1 MLNRENKIELNN
13 AGATSAADMIKE
25 ILDSFHTTQVDFAE
39 RIGVSQKG
47 VRTKSWTSGMM
58 SLCIQ
63 KQTRK
68 ELSSSTT
75 NIIIH
80 GVQ

>member
-1 MLNRENKIELNN
+1 MNKSDKITIDPETFARTIL
-13 AGATSAADMIKE
+13 AGNPKSPDE
-25 ILDSFHTTQVDFAE
+25 D
-39 RIGVSQKG
+39 KG
-47 VRTKSWTSGMM
+47 VRTKTWTSGMM